1 MEKLKNKI
9 TDLSLKWNEA
19 LILSRVGKYM
29 KKKHKSKKWKPG
41 QDWVQY
47 SGPFFSEE
55 EYKAAV
61 ESLLSE
67 WLIFGKKGR
76 KFELEFAEKLGK
88 EFGIL
93 TNSGSSANL
102 LMISALKSQR
112 LKNHKKLHLKPGA
125 KFITPVVC
133 FPTTIN
139 PLIQNGFKP
148 VFVDVT
154 LPNLHIDLDQVEELL
169 KKDKKKEIKG
179 IIFAHVLGNPPDM
192 DRLLKLIDKYNL
204 VFLEDSCDAL
214 GSSWDGKALGSFGD
228 LSTCSFFP
236 AHHMTMGEGG
246 FVATNDPQVRMALA
260 SLRDWGRAC
269 YCNSNKPGCVI
280 DGTACG
286 MRFNSWFSG
295 QKDIIF
301 DHRYVFDEI
310 GYNLKP
316 LELQACMGLEQIKKL
331 DEMHSK
337 RKSNF
342 KRLHKIFSKYPNLFH
357 LPTYYDKADVSWFGF
372 LITLKDNERFTKN
385 QLVDHL
391 EAAKIQTRSYFT
403 GNALFH
409 PAYTDIAKEYKDPR
423 NEFPNAT
430 KSTIDTFFM
439 GVWPGMTEKQLE
451 IAKTYQEWHRDKF
464 NYSKSNVTFKLGL
477 VSVAFN
483 NLE

>member
-1 MEKLKNKI
+1 MGFLKTLEKKYSNFVLNIIKNKI
-9 TDLSLKWNEA
+9 INNTEKYINKKHSLKTWTP
-19 LILSRVGKYM
+19 GK
-29 KKKHKSKKWKPG
+29 
-41 QDWVQY
+41 DWVQY
-47 SGPFFSEE
+47 SGPYFDGK
-55 EYKAAV
+55 EYKAAIQ
-61 ESLLSE
+61 SLLTE
-67 WLIFGKKGR
+67 WLIYGPKGR
-76 KFELEFAEKLGK
+76 QFELEFAEKLGK
-88 EFGIL
+88 EFGVL

-102 LMISALKSQR
+102 LMVNVLKSKR
-112 LKNHKKLHLKPGA
+112 AKFNLKEGA

-148 VFVDVT
+148 IFVDVT
-154 LPNLHIDLDQVEELL
+154 LPNLHMDLDQVEELL
-169 KKDKKKEIKG
+169 IKDKKKEIKG

-192 DRLLKLIDKYNL
+192 DRLMKLVKKFNL

-214 GSSWDGKALGSFGD
+214 GSSWDNKPLGSFGD

-246 FVATNDPQVRMALA
+246 FVATNDNQVRMALA

-269 YCNSNKPGCVI
+269 YCNSNKPGNVME
-280 DGTACG
+280 GTACG
-286 MRFNSWFSG
+286 CRFNSWFPE

-301 DHRYVFDEI
+301 DHRYIFDEI

-342 KRLHKIFSKYPNLFH
+342 KRLHKIFSKYPRLFH
-357 LPTYYDKADVSWFGF
+357 LPTMHSKADVSWFGF
-372 LITLKDNERFTKN
+372 LITLKEDLSFTKS

-391 EAAKIQTRSYFT
+391 ESSKIQTRSYFT

-409 PAYTDIAKEYKDPR
+409 PAYLDIAKEYKDPR
-423 NEFPNAT
+423 NDFPIAT

-439 GVWPGMTEKQLE
+439 GVWPGMTEAQLDYIE
-451 IAKTYQEWHRDKF
+451 EAVHKF
-464 NYSKSNVTFKLGL
+464 CWQY
-477 VSVAFN
+477 
-483 NLE
+483 